1 MTPPRDG
8 NRDLQT
14 DEVMR
19 IRAALDKRTANEVKA
34 AERRAANAAAK
45 DSAIRSGGDETDR
58 KGIFGVIFGK
68 GSK

>member
-19 IRAALDKRTANEVKA
+19 IRADLDKRTADEVKA
-34 AERRAANAAAK
+34 AERRAKNAAAK

-58 KGIFGVIFGK
+58 VGLFKTIFGK
-68 GSK
+68 GKS

>member
-19 IRAALDKRTANEVKA
+19 IRADLGETSPEQIASVKQHIDEHAKDA
-34 AERRAANAAAK
+34 ADRAALNK
-45 DSAIRSGGDETDR
+45 T
-58 KGIFGVIFGK
+58 IFGGQ
-68 GSK
+68 

>member
-19 IRAALDKRTANEVKA
+19 IRADLDKRTADEVKA
-34 AERRAANAAAK
+34 AERRAANAAAT
-45 DSAIRSGGDETDR
+45 DSAVRSGGDETDR
-58 KGIFGVIFGK
+58 VGLFKTIFGRTK
-68 GSK
+68 

>member
-14 DEVMR
+14 EEIMR
-19 IRAALDKRTANEVKA
+19 IQAHLDKRTADEVKA

-45 DSAIRSGGDETDR
+45 DSAIRSGGDDEDR
-58 KGIFGVIFGK
+58 KGIFGTIFGRK
-68 GSK
+68 K

>member
-19 IRAALDKRTANEVKA
+19 IRADLDKRTADEVKA
-34 AERRAANAAAK
+34 AERRAKNAAAG
-45 DSAIRSGGDETDR
+45 DSALYSHGDETDR
-58 KGIFGVIFGK
+58 AGLFETIFGRK
-68 GSK
+68 S

>member
-19 IRAALDKRTANEVKA
+19 IRAELDKRTADEVKA
-34 AERRAANAAAK
+34 AERRAANAAAT
-45 DSAIRSGGDETDR
+45 DSAVRSGGDETDR
-58 KGIFGVIFGK
+58 VGLFKTIFGK
-68 GSK
+68 GKS

>member
-14 DEVMR
+14 EEIMR
-19 IRAALDKRTANEVKA
+19 IRAELDKRTADEVKA
-34 AERRAANAAAK
+34 AERRAKNAAAT

-58 KGIFGVIFGK
+58 AGLFKTLFGREK
-68 GSK
+68 